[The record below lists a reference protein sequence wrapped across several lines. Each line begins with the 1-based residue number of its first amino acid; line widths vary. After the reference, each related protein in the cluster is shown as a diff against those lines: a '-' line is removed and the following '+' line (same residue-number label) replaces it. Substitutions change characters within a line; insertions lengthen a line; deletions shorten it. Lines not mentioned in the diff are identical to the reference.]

1 MLLNNL
7 DVMILKDFL
16 KIITICFQNL
26 KKKNRIRNHR
36 QMVSPRITT
45 VFHSPGHQ
53 MVVKNG

>member
-1 MLLNNL
+1 MFSK
-7 DVMILKDFL
+7 LK
-16 KIITICFQNL
+16 K